1 MHIMTFNCSYFGLSK
16 CEVYIR
22 FPGSPPISIQSDGVT
37 VRAYTES
44 VEVLINPSTKHYA
57 VYGQEADS
65 TQVSVR

>member
-1 MHIMTFNCSYFGLSK
+1 MHIMTFNCSYFGLSS
-16 CEVYIR
+16 CEVRIR
-22 FPGSPPISIQSDGVT
+22 FPEGSISIQSDGKT

-65 TQVSVR
+65 TEVSIR